1 MLLKSYRLEIFN
13 NKCMPGAMSVNCFAH
28 LDQDVSA
35 VLPYLNAVLNGF
47 EYVQDPP
54 AVTFKAHGKL
64 ITVHGSKIA
73 VNALQDK
80 KEAHK
85 IVDWLQREIN
95 ETWDNRENIVPRL
108 TGADRPQIID
118 ILKTLPRTNCGECG
132 APTCM
137 VFAVRMAEGA
147 AGVDDCPPLGSDD
160 KQNLRQYM
168 DGFDLDV

>member
-1 MLLKSYRLEIFN
+1 M
-13 NKCMPGAMSVNCFAH
+13 NCFAH

-47 EYVQDPP
+47 EYVPDPP

-64 ITVHGSKIA
+64 ITVHSSKIA

-95 ETWDNRENIVPRL
+95 ETWDNRENITPRL

-118 ILKTLPRTNCGECG
+118 ILKALPRTNCGECG